1 MAESHA
7 MTFGETPSGDDKT
20 FGLLAHLSVYVSTFI
35 GPLVV
40 WLLFKEKSKFIA
52 YHAMQALALQVA
64 GLILG
69 VIVSGISL
77 VTCGV
82 GSVLY
87 LALIPLMFVP
97 LWGAWKAYSGEWS
110 GYPLLAQFGK

>member
-1 MAESHA
+1 MADSHA
-7 MTFGETPSGDDKT
+7 MTFGDTPSGDDKT
-20 FGLLAHLSVYVSTFI
+20 FGLIAHLSVYVATFL

-40 WLLFKEKSKFIA
+40 WVLFKEKSKFIA
-52 YHAMQALALQVA
+52 YHAMQALALQA
-64 GLILG
+64 AIWILG
-69 VIVSGISL
+69 VIFSLVSV
-77 VTCGV
+77 VTCGI

-87 LALIPLMFVP
+87 LALIPMFMVP